1 MRWQSFHGRPGP
13 NRQGLRTALQ
23 DGKFGWSS
31 ERLTLVRADSPLLC
45 CGCRFACRWGNCW
58 RKTGHGRRRRP
69 GLALH
74 LTINKARRTHGRSR
88 ARRVLWLEDLPTLA
102 CYSPA
107 RWPVTSLPSVTALS
121 SVAASIKEKAGRFPA
136 GETHSDGSPVLFYF
150 VSARG
155 VGGGVWLIVHTRI
168 FQASPSRT

>member
-1 MRWQSFHGRPGP
+1 MSTFSAPKLSDGVRIDRPEAHLP
-13 NRQGLRTALQ
+13 
-23 DGKFGWSS
+23 
-31 ERLTLVRADSPLLC
+31 RAFTRRGAPL
-45 CGCRFACRWGNCW
+45 W
-58 RKTGHGRRRRP
+58 P
-69 GLALH
+69 
-74 LTINKARRTHGRSR
+74 
-88 ARRVLWLEDLPTLA
+88 EELPTLA